1 MTTTQTTIDP
11 KVTQMTAAQ
20 LLDMPDDGYR
30 HELVL
35 GELRTMSPA
44 GNVHGIVAN
53 VLAWRL
59 TNYVMDN
66 NLGIV
71 YAAET
76 GFLLG
81 SDPDTVR
88 APDTAFTSWARIDE
102 VGEVEGFWPGAPD
115 LVVEVVSPNDRYSE
129 VNEKVADWLGA
140 GAQIVVVVDYRRRE
154 VAVHRSTSDPVTL
167 TEDDVL
173 DGGDIIP
180 GWTMPVSEMFAARVS
195 KSKRAESG

>member
-1 MTTTQTTIDP
+1 MTTTQTMIDS
-11 KVTQMTAAQ
+11 KVTQVTAVQ

-44 GNVHGIVAN
+44 GNVHGMVAHALGLSLGN
-53 VLAWRL
+53 HVLA
-59 TNYVMDN
+59 ND
-66 NLGIV
+66 LGIV

-76 GFLLG
+76 GFLL
-81 SDPDTVR
+81 SSAPDTVR
-88 APDTAFTSWARIDE
+88 APDAAFTSWARIDE
-102 VGEVEGFWPGAPD
+102 VGEVEGYWPGAPD

-140 GAQIVVVVDYRRRE
+140 DAQMVFVVDYRRRE
-154 VAVHRSTSDPVTL
+154 VVVHRSTTDPVTL

-173 DGGDIIP
+173 DGGDVVP
-180 GWTMPVSEMFAARVS
+180 GWRMPVSEMFAARVS